1 MRTSHRKSH
10 STSALSLLAR
20 TSTLA
25 PPSTLKQN
33 ISRQH
38 LDRFKQGQS
47 VLPSDNE
54 ESNNAGLGISSGLQ
68 GMVDDRRRDNYPGD
82 ALKKDVAELLD
93 DLKSLRSSSRRR
105 MAALKAVEKFL
116 VEACV
121 GLQFDALE
129 KFLSFNPYEALVSLL
144 TRHTST
150 LSHRSSHISLPA
162 GDELALSLIPEL
174 TLVVGILQGL
184 CLLSRRCKELVGEG
198 WVMEVFI
205 DLLLLLRSQPPSHE
219 SDRPISYNILELLFC
234 VLVDSPENARRF
246 EKLSGLEAVVR
257 VLKGSSVVKDVR
269 MKCIEF
275 LYFYLLPE
283 QQESNID
290 KRNVSISSSSSTTS
304 SELYPPSPP
313 TLSRTKPPISVTT
326 SAVNTSDPP
335 NLDVIADKLGDI
347 DVPFIPQTPVKR
359 PRPNLGYLT
368 PATRQVSGASAN
380 TSSST
385 PGLPTVPA
393 SPSSPAILSGTVPP
407 SPREPK
413 EGLTSSAAST
423 GLARMLDE
431 DVLLSSPVPGARI
444 PARLKHRD
452 DNDAGKVGLGIG
464 LPNLDMTGATS
475 KTRGRISNDPSN
487 LTVSSKRSNSG
498 SSGSSTVVPS
508 IASLAI
514 SESSTRPSWADLA
527 GGKRSSE
534 ARVSAGLGRSASL
547 RREVSPSPSPLA
559 RSSFP
564 IAHPSH
570 LEQEGDAEGQVQR
583 QRGGSSGSRMVS
595 RTPRSSTSSRSR
607 HLRAQSHASG
617 LSLRPPIGS
626 SESASVPSID
636 IPPVPRLPSSI
647 PANVYLD
654 AHPISS
660 STRMTSMSNVKENKE
675 KEKIRVARPKGFPT
689 KLTKGMVPSAS
700 SPGLS
705 AMAAASF
712 NLSSSGEGV
721 GKKGSEVPLGATK
734 VVLSRNNRDIR
745 CREQDESEGETV
757 TGVKAGLRGQAKMAT
772 KTVEEKKEMLG
783 MWLGNVEQLVQG
795 VEKVSFWGSIGGARK
810 GR

>member
-1 MRTSHRKSH
+1 MRTSHRKSR
-10 STSALSLLAR
+10 STSALSLLAH
-20 TSTLA
+20 SSALA
-25 PPSTLKQN
+25 PPTSLKQN
-33 ISRQH
+33 TSRQH

-54 ESNNAGLGISSGLQ
+54 QSSNPGF
-68 GMVDDRRRDNYPGD
+68 GD
-82 ALKKDVAELLD
+82 ALKKGRSEGDARELLD

-150 LSHRSSHISLPA
+150 LSHRSSHIPLPA
-162 GDELALSLIPEL
+162 DDEMTLSLIPEL

-184 CLLSRRCKELVGEG
+184 CLLSRRCKEFVGEG
-198 WVMEVFI
+198 WIMEVFI

-257 VLKGSSVVKDVR
+257 VLKGSSVGKDVR

-283 QQESNID
+283 QQDSNTD
-290 KRNVSISSSSSTTS
+290 KRNVSNSSVSSTTS

-313 TLSRTKPPISVTT
+313 TLSRTKPPITVTT
-326 SAVNTSDPP
+326 SAVNTSDVP
-335 NLDVIADKLGDI
+335 NPNDTADKLGDI
-347 DVPFIPQTPVKR
+347 DVPFIPQTPVKK

-393 SPSSPAILSGTVPP
+393 SPSSPAVFSTIVPP

-413 EGLTSSAAST
+413 GGMMSSASST

-431 DVLLSSPVPGARI
+431 DVLLSSPVSGARI

-452 DNDAGKVGLGIG
+452 DNVAGKVGLGIG
-464 LPNLDMTGATS
+464 PPNLDMTGATS
-475 KTRGRISNDPSN
+475 KTRGGTSNDPFN
-487 LTVSSKRSNSG
+487 FTVRSKRSNSG

-508 IASLAI
+508 TASLAI
-514 SESSTRPSWADLA
+514 SESSTRPPWVVLS
-527 GGKRSSE
+527 GGKRSGE
-534 ARVSAGLGRSASL
+534 ARVSARLGRSASL

-559 RSSFP
+559 SSSFP
-564 IAHPSH
+564 IAHASH
-570 LEQEGDAEGQVQR
+570 LEKERDAEGQTQR
-583 QRGGSSGSRMVS
+583 QRGGSSGLAMVS
-595 RTPRSSTSSRSR
+595 GTPRSSTSSRSR
-607 HLRAQSHASG
+607 HSRAQSHASG

-636 IPPVPRLPSSI
+636 IPSVPRLPGSV

-654 AHPISS
+654 THPIPSS
-660 STRMTSMSNVKENKE
+660 ARMTSTSNVKENKE
-675 KEKIRVARPKGFPT
+675 KEKIRGARSKGFPT

-705 AMAAASF
+705 AIAATSF
-712 NLSSSGEGV
+712 NLSSSGEEV
-721 GKKGSEVPLGATK
+721 RKKGREIPLGATK
-734 VVLSRNNRDIR
+734 VVLSRNYRDIR
-745 CREQDESEGETV
+745 GRERDESDGETV
-757 TGVKAGLRGQAKMAT
+757 TGAKAGLRGQAKTAT

-795 VEKVSFWGSIGGARK
+795 VEKVSFWGSVGGARK

>member
-10 STSALSLLAR
+10 STSALSLLAHS
-20 TSTLA
+20 STLA
-25 PPSTLKQN
+25 PPTSLKQN

-38 LDRFKQGQS
+38 LDRFKRGQN

-54 ESNNAGLGISSGLQ
+54 QSSNPGF
-68 GMVDDRRRDNYPGD
+68 GD
-82 ALKKDVAELLD
+82 ALKKGRSEGDARELLD

-150 LSHRSSHISLPA
+150 LSHRSSHIPLPA
-162 GDELALSLIPEL
+162 DDEMALSLIPEL

-184 CLLSRRCKELVGEG
+184 CLMSRRCKEFVGEG

-205 DLLLLLRSQPPSHE
+205 DLLLLLRTQPPSHE
-219 SDRPISYNILELLFC
+219 SDRPISYNVLELLFC

-257 VLKGSSVVKDVR
+257 VLKGSSVGKDVR

-283 QQESNID
+283 QQDSNTD
-290 KRNVSISSSSSTTS
+290 ERNVSNSSVSSTTL

-313 TLSRTKPPISVTT
+313 TLSRTKPPITITT
-326 SAVNTSDPP
+326 SAVNTSDVPKS
-335 NLDVIADKLGDI
+335 NATADKLGDI

-368 PATRQVSGASAN
+368 PATRQVSGVSAN

-393 SPSSPAILSGTVPP
+393 SPSSPAVSSTIVPP

-413 EGLTSSAAST
+413 GGMMSSASST

-431 DVLLSSPVPGARI
+431 DVLSSPVAGARI

-452 DNDAGKVGLGIG
+452 DSVSGKVGLGIG
-464 LPNLDMTGATS
+464 PPNLDMTGATS
-475 KTRGRISNDPSN
+475 KTRGGTSNDPFN

-498 SSGSSTVVPS
+498 TSGSSTVVPS
-508 IASLAI
+508 TASLAI
-514 SESSTRPSWADLA
+514 SESSTRPPWVVLR
-527 GGKRSSE
+527 GGKRSGE
-534 ARVSAGLGRSASL
+534 ARVSARLGRSASL

-559 RSSFP
+559 SSSFP
-564 IAHPSH
+564 TAHASH
-570 LEQEGDAEGQVQR
+570 LEKERDGEGQTQR
-583 QRGGSSGSRMVS
+583 QRGGSSGLAMVS
-595 RTPRSSTSSRSR
+595 GIPRSSTSPRSR
-607 HLRAQSHASG
+607 HSRAQSHASG

-636 IPPVPRLPSSI
+636 IPPVPGLPGSV
-647 PANVYLD
+647 PAN
-654 AHPISS
+654 
-660 STRMTSMSNVKENKE
+660 
-675 KEKIRVARPKGFPT
+675 
-689 KLTKGMVPSAS
+689 LTKGMVPSAS

-705 AMAAASF
+705 AIAATSF
-712 NLSSSGEGV
+712 NLSSSVEEV
-721 GKKGSEVPLGATK
+721 RKKGREVPLGATK
-734 VVLSRNNRDIR
+734 VVLSRNYGDIR
-745 CREQDESEGETV
+745 GRERDESDGETV
-757 TGVKAGLRGQAKMAT
+757 TGAKAGLRGQAKTAT

-795 VEKVSFWGSIGGARK
+795 VEKVSFWGSVGGARK
-810 GR
+810 RR